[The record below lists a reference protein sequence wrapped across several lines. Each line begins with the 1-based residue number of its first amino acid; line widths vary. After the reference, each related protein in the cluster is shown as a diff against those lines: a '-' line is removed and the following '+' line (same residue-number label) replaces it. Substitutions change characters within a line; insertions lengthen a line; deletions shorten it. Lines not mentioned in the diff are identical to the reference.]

1 MCKDTQLKEALSYVT
16 ELTCNFCYRDDM
28 DFHKRND
35 LRNRATEKT
44 EDKKTIVR
52 GKETKLKANIWRE
65 KNVTFTSLDYYV
77 I

>member
-1 MCKDTQLKEALSYVT
+1 MQRHPTQ
-16 ELTCNFCYRDDM
+16 RDDM

-52 GKETKLKANIWRE
+52 GKETKLKANIWR
-65 KNVTFTSLDYYV
+65 KKMSLLPP
-77 I
+77 